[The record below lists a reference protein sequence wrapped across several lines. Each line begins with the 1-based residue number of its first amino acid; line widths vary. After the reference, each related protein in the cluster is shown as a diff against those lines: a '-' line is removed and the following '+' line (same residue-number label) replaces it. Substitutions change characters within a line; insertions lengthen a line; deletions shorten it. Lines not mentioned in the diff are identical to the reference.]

1 MIGRRT
7 SKQATM
13 PAYSRAFEALVQG
26 ADDVIGLLAY
36 ATYKQSIREAAL
48 AGQAVDDRSSRDLT
62 PALVG
67 ALRMAAEQ
75 TITEIVNNGI
85 AQATPDIQNTAT
97 IATLNGHRTEV
108 LSAIQGERQRIESHV
123 TSRTGFLPA
132 FLTNLAAWG
141 VTLLIAVAILFIA
154 SRPSVESTLTNSLD
168 RPAAKATPGNVPPA
182 PKASATPSSV
192 SPVPQPTP
200 N

>member
-1 MIGRRT
+1 
-7 SKQATM
+7 M
-13 PAYSRAFEALVQG
+13 PAYSRAFEALVRD

-48 AGQAVDDRSSRDLT
+48 AGQAVADRSSRDLT

-85 AQATPDIQNTAT
+85 VQATPDIQNTAT

-108 LSAIQGERQRIESHV
+108 LSALQGERQRIEAHV
-123 TSRTGFLPA
+123 NSRTGFLPA
-132 FLTNLAAWG
+132 FLTNLAAWV
-141 VTLLIAVAILFIA
+141 VTLVIAVAILYLA
-154 SRPSVESTLTNSLD
+154 SRPSVESTLSNSME
-168 RPAAKATPGNVPPA
+168 RPSAKPTPANASPA
-182 PKASATPSSV
+182 PQANPKRG
-192 SPVPQPTP
+192 
-200 N
+200 